1 MTESEELPA
10 VFMLANGMQYIWGNR
25 VNKKQ
30 VTTQQMRSEIEAK
43 ISILP
48 KSRYR
53 EAGMKILEIL
63 EN

>member
-10 VFMLANGMQYIWGNR
+10 VFIRATAGMQCIWCNR

-30 VTTQQMRSEIEAK
+30 VTIQQMRSEIEAK
-43 ISILP
+43 ILL

-53 EAGMKILEIL
+53 EAK
-63 EN
+63 

>member
-10 VFMLANGMQYIWGNR
+10 VFMLATGMQYIWCNR

-43 ISILP
+43 ILL

-53 EAGMKILEIL
+53 EAK
-63 EN
+63 